1 MIDFN
6 NSQKLNVSDFETLTE
21 NELLSSEFL
30 LGIYDISEEYERE
43 RIKAILTIRATKLG
57 CESVFKSVIK
67 SLDEANKKLN
77 NNKFYQNYTE
87 LNFICKQLRC
97 DGWEVNASGIRC
109 LADSRLVSSTPFV
122 PVALLKNMDDNSE
135 RVKLSYLSIRNKNQN
150 QEIICSRSVLA
161 SSSAIVKLADN
172 GLHIDSNNARSVIK
186 YLADILSLNRE
197 LPCVDTV
204 SSLGWSNKGF
214 VPYSNSVE
222 FDATGEFGSLY
233 NAISTQGDFTEWTQK
248 ISQLRNNT
256 ALRLCMAA
264 SFASVLIER
273 LNVLPF
279 VFHLWG
285 GTGTGKTVTLMV
297 AASIWGNPSQG
308 KLVRSMNMTLNS
320 MLSTAACLKNIPFF
334 GDELQTVRQNTGNY
348 DRLIMQTTEGID
360 RGRMRGDEL
369 QPLKSWH
376 CAFIFSG
383 EEPCTKTNSGGG
395 AKNRVIE
402 IETTQPL
409 IEPGQGNETVNFVT
423 EHYGHAGKA
432 FVEHV
437 AAKDDLKSEYSE
449 IFKMVQA
456 NSRSTE
462 KQISSMSL
470 MLLADKLACECIFK
484 DEQSL
489 NVEECCS
496 FLSSSED
503 VSISERAYRFIVDYI
518 SINRNRF
525 LGFDI
530 NKETFG
536 EVWGRYIANS
546 KIVDFSKSKLEECLS
561 ENGYSFDAVKRKWK
575 EKGYLRPNSQG
586 KCSNYSTVN
595 GIKSHYVKILLP
607 SEADGLSLDDAPENY
622 NEVLF

>member
-1 MIDFN
+1 MIDFE
-6 NSQKLNVSDFETLTE
+6 NSQKLNPSNFEALTDD
-21 NELLSSEFL
+21 ELLSSEFL
-30 LGIYDISEEYERE
+30 LGIYDIPEEYERK
-43 RIKAILTIRATKLG
+43 RIIAILTVAAKRRGYEA
-57 CESVFKSVIK
+57 EFKSIIK

-77 NNKFYQNYTE
+77 NNRFNENYTE
-87 LNFICKQLRC
+87 LNFITKPLRC
-97 DGWEVNASGIRC
+97 DGWEVNASGIRN
-109 LADSRLVSSTPFV
+109 LADSKLVSSTPFV
-122 PVALLKNMDDNSE
+122 PVALLKNIDDSSE
-135 RVKLSYLSIRNKNQN
+135 RVKLSYLSIRNQN

-186 YLADILSLNRE
+186 YMADILSLNRE

-214 VPYSNSVE
+214 VPYSDNVE

-233 NAISTQGDFTEWTQK
+233 NAINTQGDFTEWIQK

-360 RGRMRGDEL
+360 RGRMKGDEL

-402 IETTQPL
+402 IEAVQPL

-423 EHYGHAGKA
+423 KHYGYAGKA
-432 FVEHV
+432 FVKHI
-437 AAKDDLKSEYSE
+437 AAKEDLRDEYSE
-449 IFKMVQA
+449 ICKVVQTKS
-456 NSRSTE
+456 NSTE
-462 KQISSMSL
+462 KQISSMAL
-470 MLLADKLACECIFK
+470 MLLADKLACECIFTS
-484 DEQSL
+484 ERPLSI
-489 NVEECCS
+489 EECCR

-503 VSISERAYRFIVDYI
+503 VDISERAYCFIIDCI
-518 SINRNRF
+518 SINQNRF
-525 LGFDI
+525 LGFD
-530 NKETFG
+530 NTKETFG
-536 EVWGRYIANS
+536 EVWGRCIKS
-546 KIVDFSKSKLEECLS
+546 SQIVDFSKTKLEECLS
-561 ENGYSFDAVKRKWK
+561 ENGYSFDAVKRNWK
-575 EKGYLRPNSQG
+575 ERGYLKPNSQG
-586 KCSNYSTVN
+586 KYFHSTSIN
-595 GIKSHYVKILLP
+595 NIKGYYIKIALP
-607 SEADGLSLDDAPENY
+607 SNSSTLPSDDSPENY
-622 NEVLF
+622 YDENF

>member
-186 YLADILSLNRE
+186 YLADILSLNKGE
-197 LPCVDTV
+197 FPCVDTV

-214 VPYSNSVE
+214 VPYSDNVE

-308 KLVRSMNMTLNS
+308 KIVRSMNMTLNS
-320 MLSTAACLKNIPFF
+320 MLSTAACLKNIPFI

-360 RGRMRGDEL
+360 RGRMKGDEL
-369 QPLKSWH
+369 QPLKTWH

-423 EHYGHAGKA
+423 EHYGYAGKT

-437 AAKDDLKSEYSE
+437 AAKDDLKSKYSE

-462 KQISSMSL
+462 KQISSMAL
-470 MLLADKLACECIFK
+470 MLLADKLACECIFE
-484 DEQSL
+484 DEQPL

-503 VSISERAYRFIVDYI
+503 VDISERAYRFIVNHI
-518 SINRNRF
+518 AANKNRF
-525 LGFDI
+525 FNDVNMELWGSYKPGASSLLYNKQNLEKHLASEGF
-530 NKETFG
+530 
-536 EVWGRYIANS
+536 
-546 KIVDFSKSKLEECLS
+546 
-561 ENGYSFDAVKRKWK
+561 SFDAVKKDWVK
-575 EKGYLRPNSQG
+575 KGYIKLNNQSR
-586 KCSNYSTVN
+586 YFFSTSCH
-595 GIKSHYVKILLP
+595 GMHGQYVKIMLP
-607 SEADGLSLDDAPENY
+607 TEDDEFTFESFDANKNNPI
-622 NEVLF
+622 F